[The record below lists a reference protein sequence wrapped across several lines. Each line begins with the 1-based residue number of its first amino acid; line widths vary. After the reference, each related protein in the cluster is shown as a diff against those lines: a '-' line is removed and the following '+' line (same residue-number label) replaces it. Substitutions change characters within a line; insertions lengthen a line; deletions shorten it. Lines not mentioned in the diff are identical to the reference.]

1 MAKVAIKNNSPV
13 TIHGLKPGNTMTI
26 EVDRKGKPL
35 DRNWRRRL
43 ADSPIDGAI
52 TVVVQAEPQK
62 KKPSKKEKE
71 D

>member
-1 MAKVAIKNNSPV
+1 MNRITIQNNSSV
-13 TIHGLKPGNTMTI
+13 SIHGLKPGNTARI
-26 EVDRKGKPL
+26 EVDRNGTPL

-52 TVVVQAEPQK
+52 TVVKAEQK
-62 KKPSKKEKE
+62 KEKPSKKEKK